1 MTVPMLN
8 KMWTIGYHIHPL
20 RGVGNGMRAIFEV
33 SRILRPQ
40 GLLFIL
46 TFLLAYPAKFFC
58 EHFSKDN
65 GGDCPAILAGKIGY
79 G

>member
-8 KMWTIGYHIHPL
+8 KTWTIGYHIHPL
-20 RGVGNGMRAIFEV
+20 RGMGNGMRAIFEV

-40 GLLFIL
+40 GLLL
-46 TFLLAYPAKFFC
+46 LLAFLLAYPVTLLC

-65 GGDCPAILAGKIGY
+65 GRDCTVILAGKIGY